1 MAKKT
6 RLLSRY
12 RNIILIFISLASLMI
27 SSAVFELYQSKQELY
42 RLMED
47 QSHSL
52 LESIIVASQNT
63 LLTNDYLEDLWE
75 KRLLNNGNLVKKL
88 FESGKITN
96 ALLEQISRENDI
108 YRINI
113 FDRLGRKI
121 YSSHKTVHS
130 GLVERYSPQQYL
142 QPIFSG
148 LTDTLVIGLKKARFE
163 DGFRFAVALA
173 TTGRGAIVLNIDAR
187 HLLDFKR
194 HIGFGALIRNVVTA
208 NTGIVY
214 AALQDTTSILAAS
227 GNVKVLESVAGSDFL
242 TRSLKDSLF
251 LTRTVNFDSLQ
262 VFEAVH
268 PFSFQSH
275 TVGLLRLGL
284 SMDPILEINQR
295 IYRRLLIITIILVV
309 IGSFMFIFIFTRQR
323 FELLQRQYE
332 VVETYSGNIIDHVSD
347 GIIVYNRREGVKIFN
362 RAAEKIFNTS
372 RIKQIGQSPLS
383 LFKNSKD
390 ENVLV
395 EDSNLQQIDCRIGHT
410 VRFLLVSK
418 SRFFDS
424 QETENNILVCRDLT
438 DQKKLEEQFERK
450 NRLSAMGE
458 LASGVAHEIRN
469 PLNTIGTIIQQL
481 DKDFEPRQEEREY
494 HQLAAL
500 VSSEVKRINDTI
512 QDFLRFARPE
522 PIRPQTFKI
531 TTLFEQIHQQFTYML
546 QEKQI
551 DMHLNLLWKGTV
563 FWDTNQI
570 RQVLINIIQNASE
583 AIEEK
588 GSIDVTVTSLDDQQ
602 IGIRIKD
609 DGPGMSDRVRSNIFN
624 LYFTTKA
631 KGTGIGLSVVQRII
645 YEHGGMVTVYS
656 TPGKGTT
663 FEIQL
668 PRRLQPLSGIKT

>member
-1 MAKKT
+1 MTKKAS
-6 RLLSRY
+6 LLNQY
-12 RNIILIFISLASLMI
+12 RNIFLIFISLASLMI
-27 SSAVFELYQSKQELY
+27 SSAVFELYQSKKELY
-42 RLMED
+42 RLMEE

-75 KRLLNNGNLVKKL
+75 KRLLNNGILIKKL
-88 FESGKITN
+88 YESGQINNQVLK
-96 ALLEQISRENDI
+96 EISRENDI

-113 FDRLGRKI
+113 FNRQGQKI
-121 YSSHKTVHS
+121 YSSHQPIHS
-130 GLVERYSPQQYL
+130 GLVENYSPQQYL

-163 DGFRFAVALA
+163 DGYRFAVALA
-173 TTGRGAIVLNIDAR
+173 TSGQGAIVLNIDAR

-208 NTGIVY
+208 NAGIVY

-227 GNVKVLESVAGSDFL
+227 GNVRVLESIVGSAFL
-242 TRSLKDSLF
+242 TRSLQDSLF
-251 LTRTVNFDSLQ
+251 LTRSVNFDTLE

-268 PFSFQSH
+268 PFSYQSN

-284 SMDPILEINQR
+284 SIDPIHEINQR

-323 FELLQRQYE
+323 FELLQKQYE

-347 GIIVYNRREGVKIFN
+347 GIIVFSRRDGIKIFN
-362 RAAEKIFNTS
+362 SAAEKIFNTS
-372 RIKQIGQSPLS
+372 RSRQIGQSPLP
-383 LFKNSKD
+383 LFK
-390 ENVLV
+390 
-395 EDSNLQQIDCRIGHT
+395 DSNNDNILDIDANLQRVNCRIGYT
-410 VRFLLVSK
+410 IKFLLISK
-418 SRFFDS
+418 SRFYDS
-424 QETENNILVCRDLT
+424 QEVENIILVCRDLT
-438 DQKKLEEQFERK
+438 DQKKLEEQIERK
-450 NRLSAMGE
+450 NRLTAMGE

-481 DKDFEPRQEEREY
+481 DKDFEPNQEQKEY

-500 VSSEVKRINDTI
+500 VSAEVKRINETV

-522 PIRPQTFKI
+522 PIRPRAFKI
-531 TTLFEQIHQQFTYML
+531 TTLIEQIHKQFIFML
-546 QEKQI
+546 QEREI
-551 DMHLNLLWKGTV
+551 DLNLNLAWKGTV
-563 FWDTNQI
+563 FWDENQI
-570 RQVLINIIQNASE
+570 RQVLINIIQNAGE

-588 GSIDVTVTSLDDQQ
+588 GTIDLTVTSPADQQ
-602 IGIRIKD
+602 IEIRIKD
-609 DGPGMSDRVRSNIFN
+609 NGPGMSEKIRSNIFN

-645 YEHGGMVTVYS
+645 YEHGGMISVNS
-656 TPGKGTT
+656 APGKGTT
-663 FEIQL
+663 FDIQL
-668 PRRLQPLSGIKT
+668 PTRFHQLSKS

>member
-1 MAKKT
+1 
-6 RLLSRY
+6 
-12 RNIILIFISLASLMI
+12 MI
-27 SSAVFELYQSKQELY
+27 SSAVFELYQSKQELF

-88 FESGKITN
+88 YESGKISD
-96 ALLEQISRENDI
+96 ALLQQISRENDI

-113 FDRLGRKI
+113 FDRQGNKI
-121 YSSHKTVHS
+121 YSSHQTVHS
-130 GLVERYSPQQYL
+130 GLAEHYSPQQYL

-148 LTDTLVIGLKKARFE
+148 LSDTLVIGLKKARFE
-163 DGFRFAVALA
+163 EGHRFAVALA
-173 TTGRGAIVLNIDAR
+173 TAGRGAIVLNIDAR

-208 NTGIVY
+208 NAGIVY

-227 GNVKVLESVAGSDFL
+227 GNVKVLESIAGSDFL
-242 TRSLKDSLF
+242 TRSLNDSLF
-251 LTRTVNFDSLQ
+251 LTRTVNFDSLE

-284 SMDPILEINQR
+284 SMDPIDEINQR
-295 IYRRLLIITIILVV
+295 IYRRLLIITVILVV
-309 IGSFMFIFIFTRQR
+309 IGSFMLIFIFTRQR

-347 GIIVYNRREGVKIFN
+347 GIIVYNRREGIKIFN
-362 RAAEKIFNTS
+362 QAAEQIFNTS
-372 RIKQIGQSPLS
+372 RIKQLGQSPLP
-383 LFKNSKD
+383 LFKNSK
-390 ENVLV
+390 EEIVLV
-395 EDSNLQQIDCRIGHT
+395 EDSNLQRIDCRIGRT

-424 QETENNILVCRDLT
+424 QETENIILVCRDLT
-438 DQKKLEEQFERK
+438 DQKKLEEQIERT

-481 DKDFEPRQEEREY
+481 DKDFEPRQEEEEY

-531 TTLFEQIHQQFTYML
+531 TTLFEQIHQQFYFML
-546 QEKQI
+546 QERQI
-551 DMHLNLLWKGTV
+551 DMHVQLLWKGSV
-563 FWDTNQI
+563 FWDANQI

-588 GSIDVTVTSLDDQQ
+588 GSIEVTVTSLNNQQ

-609 DGPGMSDRVRSNIFN
+609 DGPGMSDKVRSNIFN

-645 YEHGGMVTVYS
+645 YEHGGIITVNS
-656 TPGKGTT
+656 SAGTGTT

-668 PRRLQPLSGIKT
+668 PRHI

>member
-1 MAKKT
+1 
-6 RLLSRY
+6 
-12 RNIILIFISLASLMI
+12 
-27 SSAVFELYQSKQELY
+27 
-42 RLMED
+42 
-47 QSHSL
+47 
-52 LESIIVASQNT
+52 
-63 LLTNDYLEDLWE
+63 
-75 KRLLNNGNLVKKL
+75 
-88 FESGKITN
+88 
-96 ALLEQISRENDI
+96 
-108 YRINI
+108 
-113 FDRLGRKI
+113 
-121 YSSHKTVHS
+121 
-130 GLVERYSPQQYL
+130 
-142 QPIFSG
+142 
-148 LTDTLVIGLKKARFE
+148 
-163 DGFRFAVALA
+163 VALA
-173 TTGRGAIVLNIDAR
+173 TAGRGAIVLNIDAR

-208 NTGIVY
+208 NAGIVY

-242 TRSLKDSLF
+242 TRSLNDSLF
-251 LTRTVNFDSLQ
+251 LTRTVNFDSLE

-268 PFSFQSH
+268 PFSFRSH
-275 TVGLLRLGL
+275 TIGLLRLGL
-284 SMDPILEINQR
+284 SMDPIDEINQR
-295 IYRRLLIITIILVV
+295 IYRRLVIITIILVV
-309 IGSFMFIFIFTRQR
+309 IGSFMLIFIFTRQR

-347 GIIVYNRREGVKIFN
+347 AIIVYNRREGIKIFN
-362 RAAEKIFNTS
+362 QAAEQIFNTS
-372 RIKQIGQSPLS
+372 RIKQLGQSPLP
-383 LFKNSKD
+383 LFKNSKE

-395 EDSNLQQIDCRIGHT
+395 EDSNLQRIDCRIGRKI
-410 VRFLLVSK
+410 RFLLVSK

-424 QETENNILVCRDLT
+424 QETENIILVCRDLT
-438 DQKKLEEQFERK
+438 DQKKLEEQIERT

-481 DKDFEPRQEEREY
+481 DKDFEPRQEEKEY

-531 TTLFEQIHQQFTYML
+531 TTLFEQIHQQFYFML
-546 QEKQI
+546 QERQI
-551 DMHLNLLWKGTV
+551 DMHVQLLWKGSV
-563 FWDTNQI
+563 FWDANQI

-588 GSIDVTVTSLDDQQ
+588 GSIEGTVTSLNNQQ

-609 DGPGMSDRVRSNIFN
+609 DGPGMSDKVRSNIFN

-645 YEHGGMVTVYS
+645 YEHGGIITVNS
-656 TPGKGTT
+656 SAGTGTT

-668 PRRLQPLSGIKT
+668 PRHI